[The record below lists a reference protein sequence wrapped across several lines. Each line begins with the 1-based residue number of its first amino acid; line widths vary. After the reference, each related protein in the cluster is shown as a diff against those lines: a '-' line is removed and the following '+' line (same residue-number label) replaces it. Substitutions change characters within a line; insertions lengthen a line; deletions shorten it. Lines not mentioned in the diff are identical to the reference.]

1 MAGNGARGET
11 TQAGERYEGDWARFF
26 ANWVRHPV
34 KMGAVAPSS
43 RAYCNMMVRHA
54 TIDLDGPILELGP
67 GLGVV
72 TRTLLEHGVA
82 PERITSI
89 EYDSEF
95 ARQLQRR
102 FPGVNVING
111 DGFDLDRT
119 LGDRRDEKFA
129 AILMAIPIV
138 SFSQEKRQ
146 ALFTDYLSRL
156 VPGGN
161 LTELSYMLTP
171 PVRPVPGVFSVS
183 SSPRVWN
190 NIPPARVWI
199 YSQDTAPAE
208 NAATAW

>member
-1 MAGNGARGET
+1 MAGNGARGKT